1 MAIQNPIPTAYD
13 PRNIEFLIGLIEPYD
28 FAPDTKIVI
37 NKTEDLVIPQA
48 GVNGT
53 VAFSIN
59 TNTLGTAT
67 LSLKNTSKFN
77 QNLMLWAANLTQ
89 FDIGLVPFFSFQLK
103 DPSSQLGIE
112 TYGWIQSQP
121 DWTIG
126 SEIGQLDWV
135 IGLADARYK
144 MFQGQ
149 SAVEPITAYSAGA
162 LV

>member
-1 MAIQNPIPTAYD
+1 MSIQNAIPTAFD
-13 PRNIEFLIGLIEPYD
+13 PRNVELLLGAVEPYD

-37 NKTEDLVIPQA
+37 NKTEDLIIPQA
-48 GVNGT
+48 GVDGT
-53 VAFSIN
+53 IAFSVN
-59 TNTLGTAT
+59 TNSLGTCT

-77 QNLMLWAANLTQ
+77 QTLMIWAAELTKVSS
-89 FDIGLVPFFSFQLK
+89 DIIPFFLFSLK

-149 SAVEPITAYSAGA
+149 SAVEAITAYSAGA
-162 LV
+162 G